1 MRKTLLLCLI
11 LLASCGLGSEGRNH
25 TSNVETKK
33 TAVCSQ
39 DTVLAEGKGLR
50 VTLSDYKYTQS
61 LLNSK
66 SKSFFSSHPEEL
78 LKRMVNR
85 RLVLKYVDDS
95 GLSKKYGLDS
105 EIEEFKKDYL
115 SRLYVSEEAKKR
127 LKPVT
132 DEEIVKRFK
141 ELFPKKDPSKMSKG
155 DRNFIENEL
164 KVKQYDEAVKSIY
177 SEVERKLKISDKDG
191 KLTVSCCSIEV
202 SQNLKGGEDKSRV
215 ENQLKERFFKEYFY
229 KKALEK
235 GFDKDPNFQ
244 RMLTEYFANRA
255 IEIFRK
261 ELESEIR
268 LSPKEV
274 KEFYDRNRDK
284 FKMPERAQVAVLL
297 FESKKK
303 ALEAKELLESGKG
316 WGEVAKRFGKF
327 NTKPKF
333 YFKDAK
339 DPIGSLIFAE
349 GEPKKGKVMIAQFG
363 DKTYAVIYVI
373 KSVKGGVL
381 PYEKVKNYVK
391 LVLKREKLRKLEEE
405 KLRELW
411 KEYNVK
417 LENLNCIGSS

>member
-1 MRKTLLLCLI
+1 MRKALLLCLI
-11 LLASCGLGSEGRNH
+11 LLASCGLGSESKKQ
-25 TSNVETKK
+25 TSNIETRK

-39 DTVLAEGKGLR
+39 DTVLAEGKGLK
-50 VTLSDYKYTQS
+50 VTLSDYRYTQG

-66 SKSFFSSHPEEL
+66 SKAFFSSHPEEL

-85 RLVLKYVDDS
+85 RLVLKYVEDS

-132 DEEIVKRFK
+132 DKEIVKRFK

-155 DRNFIENEL
+155 DREFIENEL
-164 KVKQYDEAVKSIY
+164 KVKHYDEAVKSVY
-177 SEVERKLKISDKDG
+177 REVEKRLNVSEKNG

-202 SQNLKGGEDKSRV
+202 SQNLKKGEDKNRLV
-215 ENQLKERFFKEYFY
+215 NQLKEKFFREYFY
-229 KKALEK
+229 RKALEK
-235 GFDKDPNFQ
+235 GFDRDPNFQ

-261 ELESEIR
+261 ELEREIH
-268 LSPKEV
+268 LSPEELKDFYEKNKE
-274 KEFYDRNRDK
+274 K
-284 FKMPERAQVAVLL
+284 FKMPDRAQAVVLL

-303 ALEAKELLESGKG
+303 ALEAKKFLESGKS
-316 WGEVAKRFGKF
+316 WEEVSKRFGKF

-339 DPIGSLIFAE
+339 DPVGSLIFAE
-349 GEPKKGKVMIAQFG
+349 GRPERGKVTVAQFG
-363 DKTYAVIYVI
+363 DKTFAVIYVI
-373 KSVKGGVL
+373 KSVNGGIL
-381 PYEKVKNYVK
+381 PYDKVKNYVK

-411 KEYNVK
+411 KKYDVK
-417 LENLNCIGSS
+417 LENLNCIGNS